1 MLALRDTRIAIAWYT
16 AANETAKVNVA
27 FSDDIGKTFSD
38 PVRID
43 LSMPMGRVDI
53 EWIND
58 KEVIV
63 SWIES
68 GEKTSNIFARKVN
81 IDNEPS
87 KEILVERIPPGRI
100 SGYPQMEMTRDK
112 VLFAWTEIDKKTKV
126 AAKWLS
132 LSDL

>member
-1 MLALRDTRIAIAWYT
+1 MALRDTRIAIAWYT

-100 SGYPQMEMTRDK
+100 SGYPQMEVVKNK
-112 VLFAWTEIDKKTKV
+112 VLFAWTEINKKTTI
-126 AAKWLS
+126 ASRWLS
-132 LSDL
+132 VSEL

>member
-1 MLALRDTRIAIAWYT
+1 MCIRDRCPVNGPMLALRDTRIAIAWYT

-58 KEVIV
+58 KSVIV
-63 SWIES
+63 SCLES
-68 GEKTSNIFARKVN
+68 G
-81 IDNEPS
+81 
-87 KEILVERIPPGRI
+87 
-100 SGYPQMEMTRDK
+100 DK
-112 VLFAWTEIDKKTKV
+112 
-126 AAKWLS
+126 
-132 LSDL
+132 